1 MTNSRR
7 SAAHILSAA
16 SALALMAAAG
26 LAHADVAAAAD
37 AGRTAVI
44 EDDVEAVKIIAPKNN
59 ASAVAPV
66 KSSLTTGEPV
76 AIIDRAFIEQN
87 TPVVGDYTTTLS
99 IAPSMVSAGN
109 INGPGATDGAKIA
122 LRGQSDGNFNITY
135 DGIPWGDTNGPS
147 HHANSFFPNS
157 TIGGV
162 VVDRGPGKAT
172 DIGQASYGGSVNL
185 YSLPTEEHYGARQ
198 KATIGSWGTWQSVTT
213 LFTGPIKQL
222 HDLNVLVNFQEYGTD
237 GYLTYSPA
245 AGSNQYIKA
254 TLPLTSKI
262 LVTGLFTRN
271 DDHYNLS
278 DASTGTVAENYKFGG
293 AGYHRFGLCND
304 PKYACFKNYNYTK
317 KMTDFEYLKE
327 EGEIIPGLKFDNTTY
342 SYWYSNKTFTA
353 NANDYFT
360 PYDGPADATNP
371 QPYAFGVA
379 GVITQAA
386 ITGVAYPA
394 PGKAYSSK
402 LLSPGIPAYLKLN
415 EYRVTGDVAHLIK
428 EFDEGTLT
436 LGGLYEIARTKRY
449 HFDVAAPV
457 AAAGVNNWNTPI
469 FMENAGKLAMN
480 PATPGCAGFPVDA
493 TIANYCDT
501 PLNIQYNEYSGWYYY
516 QTFGQ
521 FEWRPTE
528 QLTITPGVKYLNFEL
543 YIHAPVIKSIQ
554 PLNVDKTYDKTL
566 GFFTANYRITPY
578 WSTYFQASQG
588 FEVPNISSMYAF
600 NQNYASVQPQQSM
613 AYQFG
618 TVFAR
623 GKFTFDADIYSIRFT
638 NLIQSLTIPG
648 TSTTYFTNTGGAL
661 ARGLEVQ
668 GTYVLPH
675 GFSVFGNATANQL
688 IGKNDPV
695 NPGNNGKQLAG
706 AARWTSAWGLRF
718 DHKHLL
724 ADKDEL
730 TVTLDDKFVG
740 PQAVIAGKGSAAPTG
755 YLKTWSNMNF
765 STTYRFGQYA
775 IEAQV
780 LNVLNKQS
788 LTGAKVGKAPGTLNS
803 NGAFSDN
810 PLLNGSGT
818 PTNDNVLQYQTP
830 TSYQVTLKVAF

>member
-7 SAAHILSAA
+7 HAAHILSAA

-26 LAHADVAAAAD
+26 LAHAEAAAAD
-37 AGRTAVI
+37 GRTAVI
-44 EDDVEAVKIIAPKNN
+44 EGDVEAVKIIAPKNN

-87 TPVVGDYTTTLS
+87 TPAIGDYTTTLS

-109 INGPGATDGAKIA
+109 INGSGSVDGAKIS

-185 YSLPTEEHYGARQ
+185 FSLPTEERYGARQ
-198 KATIGSWGTWQSVTT
+198 KATSGSWGSWQSVTT
-213 LFTGPIKQL
+213 LFSGPIKQL
-222 HDLNVLVNFQEYGTD
+222 HDLNVLVNFQEYGTN
-237 GYLTYSPA
+237 GYLTHSPS
-245 AGSNQYIKA
+245 AGGNQYIKA

-262 LVTGLFTRN
+262 TVTGLYTRN

-278 DASTGTVAENYKFGG
+278 DASTGTVAENYKVGG
-293 AGYHRFGLCND
+293 AGFHKFGLCND
-304 PKYACFKNYNYTK
+304 PNYACYKGYNYTK
-317 KMTDFEYLKE
+317 KQTDFEYLKE

-360 PYDGPADATNP
+360 PYDGPADVANP
-371 QPYAFGVA
+371 QPYAFGTA

-394 PGKAYSSK
+394 PGKTYASS
-402 LLSPGIPAYLKLN
+402 LLSPGIPAYLKRN
-415 EYRVTGDVAHLIK
+415 EYRVTGDVAHLVK
-428 EFDEGTLT
+428 DFDEGALT
-436 LGGLYEIARTKRY
+436 LGGLYEIAKTKRFR
-449 HFDVAAPV
+449 FDVAAPV
-457 AAAGVNNWNTPI
+457 AATGVNNWNTPI
-469 FMENAGKLAMN
+469 FQEKTAKYAVTPAVAGCYGY
-480 PATPGCAGFPVDA
+480 PADA

-501 PLNIQYNEYSGWYYY
+501 PLNVQYNEYSGWYYY
-516 QTFGQ
+516 QVFGQ

-528 QLTITPGVKYLNFEL
+528 KLTITPGVKYLNFEL
-543 YIHAPVIKSIQ
+543 YIHAPVIKIVQ
-554 PLNVDKTYDKTL
+554 PLNIDKTYDKTL

-588 FEVPNISSMYAF
+588 FEVPNISALYAF
-600 NQNYASVQPQQSM
+600 NQNFSAVQPQQSM

-623 GKFTFDADIYSIRFT
+623 GKFTFDADIYSIRFN
-638 NLIQSLTIPG
+638 NLIQSLNLPG
-648 TSTTYFTNTGGAL
+648 TTDNYFTNTGGAL
-661 ARGLEVQ
+661 GRGLEVQ

-675 GFSVFGNATANQL
+675 GLSVFANATANQL
-688 IGKNDPV
+688 IGKADPV

-706 AARWTSAWGLRF
+706 AARWTQAFGLRYNQ
-718 DHKHLL
+718 KHLIV
-724 ADKDEL
+724 DKDEL
-730 TVTLDDKFVG
+730 ILTLDDKFVG
-740 PQAVIAGKGSAAPTG
+740 PQMANAGNGSAAPSG
-755 YLKTWSNMNF
+755 LIKSWSQMNF
-765 STTYRFGQYA
+765 AGTYRFGQYA

-788 LTGAKVGKAPGTLNS
+788 ITAAKGKNLNS
-803 NGAFSDN
+803 NGTFSTD
-810 PLLNGSGT
+810 PLLSGGT
-818 PTNDNVLQYQTP
+818 PTNANVLQYQTP